1 ARHPYFREALQIIFE
16 WKKSNRFSAYI
27 VPVRPEHFDHRI
39 SLQRGCFTFHV
50 PNRHT
55 LSSKENNTLS
65 RFLIP
70 ATAKANIRKELFVLG
85 VDEFGVYG
93 DLESLSSRLKNAYG
107 VKTN

>member
-1 ARHPYFREALQIIFE
+1 M
-16 WKKSNRFSAYI
+16 
-27 VPVRPEHFDHRI
+27 
-39 SLQRGCFTFHV
+39 
-50 PNRHT
+50 
-55 LSSKENNTLS
+55 SSKENNTLS
-65 RFLIP
+65 RLLIP